1 MPATI
6 EDCREP
12 RPARRPA
19 LRSGF
24 TLIEIMV
31 AVGAI
36 ALVAV
41 GLASIFDAV
50 GKTVSGGRRTS
61 SLSRYATLLESQMR
75 HDFDGMTR
83 DGFLVI
89 RQQWTDGVGTPGGVS
104 PDGLFDPGDASDQV
118 PLYPDDPAP
127 RGRRIDEILFFSSS
141 GPDGELFRT
150 RNQSV
155 VPGVTVTSETAM
167 IYLGHG
173 QPRRVDAGVPYVDPR
188 IDDLNADG
196 ATILGAADALGTPP
210 EDRNPN
216 RFASNWILTRRATL
230 LVPLESAPIPFNVG
244 TTPPLGLRPNQVA
257 NQDGQVGLLPAAA
270 SIFRSYNRAFP
281 LEFPG
286 ATDYV
291 RPPFAETGPMLASGL
306 VDIATT
312 DLAEIRRIVM
322 SSVADPVP
330 PPTNPFEVFLLPRDI
345 IRDTNLPPNPS
356 GRFVFVAA
364 EDPAPNRRADPP
376 LALDGQHAWMADAF
390 PTQSDPRPDIGND
403 YPADDVVD
411 PQGVRVRVESQ
422 ARNFLETISRP
433 DPLESITARADQ
445 LMLTSGALLPHC
457 SEFIVEWSFGQ
468 IDALTNET
476 LWYGPSRRPADTSGD
491 GQIDVASDAS
501 VTTPYPKNDDDRL
514 PVPFR
519 RDEFKL
525 NRGEPYVSQHL
536 IYGRAPREEDA
547 VHTSYFGYIDPTISP
562 TAPGGTGGPAA
573 DGVIPW
579 AWPRMIRITVSL
591 TDAIDPS
598 IESTFQF
605 IFDVPNE

>member
-270 SIFRSYNRAFP
+270 SIFRSYN
-281 LEFPG
+281 L
-286 ATDYV
+286 
-291 RPPFAETGPMLASGL
+291 S
-306 VDIATT
+306 
-312 DLAEIRRIVM
+312 
-322 SSVADPVP
+322 
-330 PPTNPFEVFLLPRDI
+330 
-345 IRDTNLPPNPS
+345 
-356 GRFVFVAA
+356 
-364 EDPAPNRRADPP
+364 
-376 LALDGQHAWMADAF
+376 
-390 PTQSDPRPDIGND
+390 
-403 YPADDVVD
+403 
-411 PQGVRVRVESQ
+411 
-422 ARNFLETISRP
+422 
-433 DPLESITARADQ
+433 
-445 LMLTSGALLPHC
+445 
-457 SEFIVEWSFGQ
+457 
-468 IDALTNET
+468 
-476 LWYGPSRRPADTSGD
+476 
-491 GQIDVASDAS
+491 
-501 VTTPYPKNDDDRL
+501 
-514 PVPFR
+514 
-519 RDEFKL
+519 
-525 NRGEPYVSQHL
+525 L
-536 IYGRAPREEDA
+536 I
-547 VHTSYFGYIDPTISP
+547 HI
-562 TAPGGTGGPAA
+562 
-573 DGVIPW
+573 
-579 AWPRMIRITVSL
+579 
-591 TDAIDPS
+591 
-598 IESTFQF
+598 
-605 IFDVPNE
+605 